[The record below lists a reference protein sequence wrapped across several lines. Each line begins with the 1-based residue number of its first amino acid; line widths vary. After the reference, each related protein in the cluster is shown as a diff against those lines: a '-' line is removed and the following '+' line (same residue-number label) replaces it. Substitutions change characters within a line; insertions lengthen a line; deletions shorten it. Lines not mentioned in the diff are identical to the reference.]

1 MARRSFSTSRRAISA
16 SASARSISPW
26 FRLKTGSGT
35 ETLVPTWLARS
46 PDTWNSLCVYCT
58 PSVGFGQRSARARRS
73 AASAASRTRSAAA
86 RSGRRAS
93 ASLTSSSAPAGA
105 GGSASSP
112 TGSTSAAST
121 PTSGSSAATAS
132 RRSPSAS
139 ATSRSKPRCSRAI
152 LSNSAREMSPSR
164 ARLAHAHRLPVVL
177 EVLARQAEALR
188 RFEERHEARAQLEG
202 EPALEI
208 RALGRRRLL
217 PAARRRHPRTPLARK
232 QDLLLEPDLGHD
244 RVTHADAAR
253 VRLPEGEV
261 AGSRRERRVRQE
273 AGRDHIAVGRTH
285 VQRAGEQLG
294 VLPAQP
300 GQRLVERQAHRVLPA
315 GCRAEGQHERE
326 HEPAPPHRAPPR
338 LPGARVT
345 RPPPRGAPGRAV

>member
-1 MARRSFSTSRRAISA
+1 MRVLHAERRVRPALGAREAERRLG
-16 SASARSISPW
+16 
-26 FRLKTGSGT
+26 RLPGT
-35 ETLVPTWLARS
+35 L
-46 PDTWNSLCVYCT
+46 
-58 PSVGFGQRSARARRS
+58 
-73 AASAASRTRSAAA
+73 
-86 RSGRRAS
+86 GRREIG
-93 ASLTSSSAPAGA
+93 P
-105 GGSASSP
+105 
-112 TGSTSAAST
+112 
-121 PTSGSSAATAS
+121 
-132 RRSPSAS
+132 
-139 ATSRSKPRCSRAI
+139 
-152 LSNSAREMSPSR
+152 ARERLAHQLLGARGRRRERELAHRLDVRRVHADQREQSGHRLAAVAFRVRHLALEAALLEGDLVELGARDVTLAR

-177 EVLARQAEALR
+177 EVLARQAETLR

-217 PAARRRHPRTPLARK
+217 AAARRRHPRTPLARK

-253 VRLPEGEV
+253 VRLPEREV

-315 GCRAEGQHERE
+315 GRRAEGQHERE